1 MGKQRA
7 IYLDVPEVR
16 ILDHWCEAL
25 RLSFQREVYLV
36 GSVLQGPD
44 HRDVDVRIMLT
55 DEEMA
60 SLPMH
65 VLDLNMMLSRWGQ
78 QATGLPIDCQVQTLA
93 EFTTEGGPRN
103 PRGYTEE
110 RRQSPRSGRSAET
123 PDL

>member
-1 MGKQRA
+1 MAKQRA
-7 IYLDVPEVR
+7 IYLDVPDVR
-16 ILDHWCEAL
+16 VLDHWCESL
-25 RLSFQREVYLV
+25 RLSFRREVYLV

-60 SLPMH
+60 ALPMH

-103 PRGYTEE
+103 PRGYTEDH
-110 RRQSPRSGRSAET
+110 RQQALSGAVEEG
-123 PDL
+123 L